1 MATIQELSAEDF
13 KAFQKDTVASQE
25 YNSLAEDKQKK
36 YEIEYTSKFSN
47 EFKILR
53 SQIMTTEQIDSKSAG
68 QILLKEI
75 RNAHKKGN
83 FLMDP
88 SGNVDR
94 NKFNLVRTT
103 ILHDVESGKYDN
115 VIHRNQVAK
124 VVKVNE
130 VENKKIDLNT
140 PEGKKEFIDNLY
152 KGYSECKTLED
163 KIDYIQDN
171 FGIPFDDMSE
181 EQIDHVINAVGLR
194 NDIMAIE
201 EQLKKQTPDLKDDE
215 LETMAEKQ
223 YAKDNNQ
230 DLETV
235 KAINKDMKA
244 LNELLVDKAN
254 FKDQKL
260 DISDID
266 KKITEIVDKLSLS
279 PEELKKIQEENEN
292 KEENTQDIKEK
303 KRMEKIDVVNEFE
316 SEEIGEE
323 QELFDLFDFDEKQLD
338 NTEGISDLL
347 DIEENEIENNEDISN
362 LFDAEVNELNDDYDT
377 KIEETINGSQ
387 INTKVNPIIAN
398 VPEEDF
404 EQYYTEEKK
413 ENPILKFFKSMRN
426 RLTQKKLNE
435 GQFEKIQY
443 EEDELK
449 QESYIQETK
458 PSFFERAKNILSNL
472 LHKNKETIPQLD
484 TAENNTKTTYEEMK
498 SSFDSSLIVTE
509 EEQAKYK
516 AEYEANKNTKSNSK
530 SNSIEIKDGGVL
542 SI

>member
-1 MATIQELSAEDF
+1 M
-13 KAFQKDTVASQE
+13 
-25 YNSLAEDKQKK
+25 
-36 YEIEYTSKFSN
+36 
-47 EFKILR
+47 
-53 SQIMTTEQIDSKSAG
+53 
-68 QILLKEI
+68 
-75 RNAHKKGN
+75 
-83 FLMDP
+83 
-88 SGNVDR
+88 
-94 NKFNLVRTT
+94 
-103 ILHDVESGKYDN
+103 
-115 VIHRNQVAK
+115 
-124 VVKVNE
+124 
-130 VENKKIDLNT
+130 
-140 PEGKKEFIDNLY
+140 
-152 KGYSECKTLED
+152 
-163 KIDYIQDN
+163 
-171 FGIPFDDMSE
+171 
-181 EQIDHVINAVGLR
+181 
-194 NDIMAIE
+194 
-201 EQLKKQTPDLKDDE
+201 
-215 LETMAEKQ
+215 
-223 YAKDNNQ
+223 
-230 DLETV
+230 
-235 KAINKDMKA
+235 
-244 LNELLVDKAN
+244 
-254 FKDQKL
+254 
-260 DISDID
+260 
-266 KKITEIVDKLSLS
+266 
-279 PEELKKIQEENEN
+279 
-292 KEENTQDIKEK
+292 
-303 KRMEKIDVVNEFE
+303 
-316 SEEIGEE
+316 
-323 QELFDLFDFDEKQLD
+323 
-338 NTEGISDLL
+338 L